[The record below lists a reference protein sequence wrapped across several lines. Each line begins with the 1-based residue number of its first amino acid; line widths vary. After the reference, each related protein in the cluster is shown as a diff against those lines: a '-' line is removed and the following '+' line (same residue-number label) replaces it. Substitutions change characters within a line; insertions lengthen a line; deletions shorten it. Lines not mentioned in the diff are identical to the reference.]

1 MFRHHFNSM
10 LLQLR
15 IRAVQEQRDVRRALA
30 PARTEPH
37 CLQELR
43 LGLQGAEPS
52 ERLIP
57 AACARLTQALAEVG
71 GVSGVDFQSS
81 LKCELTTWLSLTPRR
96 RVSWQCAACR
106 SVTRSAAITCSG
118 MGAPAGPQSAA
129 ALPYEVDK

>member
-15 IRAVQEQRDVRRALA
+15 IRAVQEQQGCWKSLA
-30 PARTEPH
+30 AASAPSRTEPH
-37 CLQELR
+37 CLQELG
-43 LGLQGAEPS
+43 LGLQGAELN

-81 LKCELTTWLSLTPRR
+81 LKCELTTWLSLTPQR
-96 RVSWQCAACR
+96 RVS
-106 SVTRSAAITCSG
+106 
-118 MGAPAGPQSAA
+118 
-129 ALPYEVDK
+129 

>member
-1 MFRHHFNSM
+1 MFRHHFKLM

-15 IRAVQEQRDVRRALA
+15 IRAVQEQQRDVRRALA
-30 PARTEPH
+30 PACTEPH
-37 CLQELR
+37 CLQR

-52 ERLIP
+52 KRLIP

-81 LKCELTTWLSLTPRR
+81 LKCELMTWLSLTPRR
-96 RVSWQCAACR
+96 RVSWQCAACC
-106 SVTRSAAITCSG
+106 SVTRSAAITCSE